1 MLATP
6 NALSSLAFKAG
17 PFSRSGSLVDASCRH
32 LPQSQT
38 VLESDA
44 LKKQPKQVTS
54 VVAVLLGLTAHQ
66 QKRRRHTLK
75 ATEAERA
82 LARKDTKKAKELEV
96 EMLEGALLQLFDRGD
111 DPDIYKVREILM
123 RLAKTNPRPNQT
135 VAGDWIIFWA
145 SREGCVDK
153 LFGTGMTNDGWW
165 MKLQEYL
172 IKFGSRKGGRI
183 LEAAE
188 VIRKVGP
195 YPNQS
200 NSLKGIYTVAGTN
213 RLQITFNEM
222 KTDGG
227 SELPFPNNEKE
238 KVIVLDVVYSSPK
251 MVCLQWEDENGECD
265 FYVLTPVENIYSEVD
280 RLVGTTRAR
289 YFFN

>member
-1 MLATP
+1 MA
-6 NALSSLAFKAG
+6 
-17 PFSRSGSLVDASCRH
+17 
-32 LPQSQT
+32 
-38 VLESDA
+38 
-44 LKKQPKQVTS
+44 
-54 VVAVLLGLTAHQ
+54 AVLLGLAAHQ
-66 QKRRRHTLK
+66 RRHVMR

-183 LEAAE
+183 IEAAE

-200 NSLKGIYTVAGTN
+200 NSLRGIYTVAGTN

-227 SELPFPNNEKE
+227 SDIPFPNNEKE

-289 YFFN
+289 NFFN